1 MFNMHSAGYE
11 LKLKFYMYLTKK
23 GHKHDL
29 ITWLVFVTRDL
40 FNKLGHSF

>member
-1 MFNMHSAGYE
+1 MFNVHSAGDE
-11 LKLKFYMYLTKK
+11 LKLKFYTWQKK

-29 ITWLVFVTRDL
+29 ITWLVFVSRDL